1 MLCSRFLRVVHE
13 KRGFGGL
20 MDRAFDRLLGG
31 YKWSLRIVLRHRFAM
46 LAVFTGV
53 LIATVQMYRII
64 PTGFIPDQDN
74 DSLFVN
80 MRAAQGTSYYDMAKW
95 GQQVGDV
102 VIKDPDVDSFI
113 VQVGGGGP
121 GGGGS
126 ANNSRLPVQL
136 RPRAQ
141 RQRTAQ
147 QIAGQIRSQIM
158 RFPGFR
164 AFTGLPPSLQIGG
177 RQGNQN
183 YSLMMQA
190 LDTNELYDWAPKLE
204 QAVTAEV
211 REVQDVSTDLEQ
223 KSPRI
228 NLVMDRDKAAMV
240 GLNVSQIQNA
250 LYDGLGPK
258 VVVHDLRSLEPVPRA
273 D

>member
-1 MLCSRFLRVVHE
+1 
-13 KRGFGGL
+13 
-20 MDRAFDRLLGG
+20 
-31 YKWSLRIVLRHRFAM
+31 
-46 LAVFTGV
+46 
-53 LIATVQMYRII
+53 
-64 PTGFIPDQDN
+64 FIPDQDN

-136 RPRAQ
+136 KPRAQ
-141 RQRTAQ
+141 RTRTAP
-147 QIAGQIRSQIM
+147 QIAQQIRSQIM

-177 RQGNQN
+177 GRGKHK
-183 YSLMMQA
+183 Y
-190 LDTNELYDWAPKLE
+190 
-204 QAVTAEV
+204 
-211 REVQDVSTDLEQ
+211 
-223 KSPRI
+223 
-228 NLVMDRDKAAMV
+228 NLSMEGVVNDQRNSCAA
-240 GLNVSQIQNA
+240 
-250 LYDGLGPK
+250 K
-258 VVVHDLRSLEPVPRA
+258 H
-273 D
+273 